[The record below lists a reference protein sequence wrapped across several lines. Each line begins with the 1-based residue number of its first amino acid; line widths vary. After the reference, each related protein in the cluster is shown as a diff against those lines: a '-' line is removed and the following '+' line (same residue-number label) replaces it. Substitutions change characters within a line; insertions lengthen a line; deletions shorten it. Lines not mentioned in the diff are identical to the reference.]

1 MQIRAAASSA
11 LRDLLAGPP
20 VPARL
25 LGSGPYA
32 LYLGTDDAVVA
43 VLARDAVRLPCSLT
57 LSTSSAELPLTSL
70 DVRDAVSVGEGAIR
84 WTGRAGP
91 GAVLVARHWA
101 PARVRKGTSIP
112 IDRWRSAL
120 SAFDCGVEARLIG
133 GLTVGSCDLA
143 GSLLGR
149 GPGLT
154 PAGDDVLAGFLL
166 GTRALGVPAGPLGRF
181 VAEQAPA
188 ATTAL
193 SAQLLR
199 HAIRGECVP
208 QVAAALASPGD
219 TSALVALLAVGHT
232 SGTALA
238 RGLLRA
244 AEYAAGVGAATT
256 TAATTTAA

>member
-20 VPARL
+20 VPAHV
-25 LGSGPYA
+25 LGSGPFA
-32 LYLGTDDAVVA
+32 LYLGTDDAVLA
-43 VLARDAVRLPCSLT
+43 VLARDAVRLPCALT
-57 LSTSSAELPLTSL
+57 LSTSAAELPLTSL
-70 DVRDAVSVGEGAIR
+70 DAADPVWVGGGAIR
-84 WTGRAGP
+84 WTGSDGP
-91 GAVLVARHWA
+91 SAVLVARHWA
-101 PARVRKGTSIP
+101 PTRVRKGISIP

-120 SAFDCGVEARLIG
+120 SAFDCGVDARLIG
-133 GLTVGSCDLA
+133 RLTVGACEQA
-143 GSLLGR
+143 GSLLGS

-199 HAIRGECVP
+199 HALRGECVP
-208 QVAAALASPGD
+208 QVAAALASPED
-219 TSALVALLAVGHT
+219 TSALAALLAVGHT

-244 AEYAAGVGAATT
+244 AEYAAGVGAAAT
-256 TAATTTAA
+256 TAA

>member
-20 VPARL
+20 VPAHV
-25 LGSGPYA
+25 LGSGPFA
-32 LYLGTDDAVVA
+32 LYLGTDDAVLA
-43 VLARDAVRLPCSLT
+43 VLARDAVRLPCALT

-70 DVRDAVSVGEGAIR
+70 DPAGPVWVGEGAIR
-84 WTGRAGP
+84 WPGSAGP
-91 GAVLVARHWA
+91 SAIVVARHWA

-133 GLTVGSCDLA
+133 GLTVGACEPA

-199 HAIRGECVP
+199 HALRGECVP
-208 QVAAALASPGD
+208 QVAAALAAPED
-219 TSALVALLAVGHT
+219 TSALAALLAVGHT

-244 AEYAAGVGAATT
+244 AEYAAGVGAA
-256 TAATTTAA
+256 ATTTAA

>member
-20 VPARL
+20 VPAHV
-25 LGSGPYA
+25 LGSGPFA
-32 LYLGTDDAVVA
+32 LYLGTDDVVLA
-43 VLARDAVRLPCSLT
+43 VLARDAVRLPCALT

-70 DVRDAVSVGEGAIR
+70 GAADPVRVGDGAIR
-84 WTGRAGP
+84 WPGSAGP
-91 GAVLVARHWA
+91 SVIVVARHWA

-120 SAFDCGVEARLIG
+120 SAFDCGVDARLIG
-133 GLTVGSCDLA
+133 GLTVGSCELA

-199 HAIRGECVP
+199 HALRGECVP
-208 QVAAALASPGD
+208 QVAAALATPED
-219 TSALVALLAVGHT
+219 TSALAALLAVGHT

-244 AEYAAGVGAATT
+244 AEYAAGVGAA
-256 TAATTTAA
+256 ATTTAA

>member
-20 VPARL
+20 VPAQV
-25 LGSGPYA
+25 LGSGPFA
-32 LYLGTDDAVVA
+32 LYLGAGDTVLA
-43 VLARDAVRLPCSLT
+43 VLARDAVRLPCALT
-57 LSTSSAELPLTSL
+57 LSTTSADLPLTSL
-70 DVRDAVSVGEGAIR
+70 GIVDPVTVGGGAVR
-84 WTGRAGP
+84 WTGNGGP
-91 GAVLVARHWA
+91 GEVAVARHWA

-112 IDRWRSAL
+112 IERWRSAL
-120 SAFDCGVEARLIG
+120 SAFDCGVDARLVG
-133 GLTVGSCDLA
+133 GLTVGACELA

-166 GTRALGVPAGPLGRF
+166 GTRALGVPAGPLGRY
-181 VAEQAPA
+181 VAEHAPA

-199 HAIRGECVP
+199 HALRGECVP
-208 QVAAALASPGD
+208 QVAAALAAPAD
-219 TSALVALLAVGHT
+219 TSALAALLAVGHT

-244 AEYAAGVGAATT
+244 AEYAAGVGAAAT
-256 TAATTTAA
+256 TAA